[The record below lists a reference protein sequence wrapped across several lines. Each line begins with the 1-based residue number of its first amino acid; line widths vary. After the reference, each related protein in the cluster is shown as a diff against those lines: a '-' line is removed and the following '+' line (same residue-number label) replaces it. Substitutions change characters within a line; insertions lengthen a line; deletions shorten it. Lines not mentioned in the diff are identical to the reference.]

1 MFAAGALVKVRIGGV
16 KRIDS
21 QPVRQPG
28 GHDLQRQNVFQHMEI
43 RIVNQ
48 RQDAVIRFRIKP
60 GEGASDHALMR
71 GGIRDDRT
79 DLQQPPAQRWVRT
92 GQIDQP
98 RIRMDGIVDAVAD
111 MPQFGAVLV
120 VALCYAVLGKI
131 GMKSSRLILLL
142 VIAVLCSFLGILV
155 PA

>member
-1 MFAAGALVKVRIGGV
+1 
-16 KRIDS
+16 
-21 QPVRQPG
+21 
-28 GHDLQRQNVFQHMEI
+28 
-43 RIVNQ
+43 
-48 RQDAVIRFRIKP
+48 
-60 GEGASDHALMR
+60 MR

-142 VIAVLCSFLGILV
+142 LVIAVLCSFLGILV